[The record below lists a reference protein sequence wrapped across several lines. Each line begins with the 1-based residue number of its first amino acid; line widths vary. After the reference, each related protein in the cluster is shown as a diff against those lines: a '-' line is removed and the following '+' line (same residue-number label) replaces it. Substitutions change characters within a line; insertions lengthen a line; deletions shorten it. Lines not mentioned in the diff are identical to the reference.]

1 MKRRIITYLIL
12 IIVYLILAIPF
23 KALTIIPGFSDI
35 RPVTLLGPIYALFFG
50 IPGCSIFALMNI
62 VMDAISGGL
71 MWSSI
76 AGFAANFIGPFLI
89 LLYWTKYSKTP
100 LHLKK
105 PGNIVHFSLTLTIV
119 AVIQA
124 AIITPFV
131 ALLYPDVDWLLFFGT
146 VVFNTAVFPIVLGI
160 PLILLL
166 REKMGLKQ
174 IGYNDPAEQEEQ

>member
-1 MKRRIITYLIL
+1 MKRRIITYLVL
-12 IIVYLILAIPF
+12 IVVYLLLAIPF
-23 KALTIIPGFSDI
+23 KALTIIPGFTDI

-50 IPGCSIFALMNI
+50 IPGCSIFALMNL
-62 VMDAISGGL
+62 VMDALSGGL

-76 AGFAANFIGPFLI
+76 AGLAANFIGPFLL

-105 PGNIVHFSLTLTIV
+105 PGNIFHFSLTLIIA

-131 ALLYPDVDWLLFFGT
+131 ALLYPDVDWKLFFGI
-146 VVFNTAVFPIVLGI
+146 VVFNTAVFPILFGI
-160 PLILLL
+160 PLIYLM
-166 REKMGLKQ
+166 REKLGFEQ
-174 IGYNDPAEQEEQ
+174 IGYVDNTNKEE